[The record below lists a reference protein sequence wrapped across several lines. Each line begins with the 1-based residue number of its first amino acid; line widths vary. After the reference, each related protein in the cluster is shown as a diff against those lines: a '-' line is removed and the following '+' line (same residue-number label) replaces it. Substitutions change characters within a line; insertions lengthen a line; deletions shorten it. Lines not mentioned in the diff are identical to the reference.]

1 MSRIAEFKP
10 VSPEPGRPLYAAV
23 KDAIR
28 SAIDDGRYA
37 PGDQLPSTKA
47 LSKQIDVSLVTVHRA
62 LQELVSSGVLRRGQG
77 RGTFVHEAYFE
88 RVTPSTGV
96 RVGLVF
102 HEEASLSDFYHGHV
116 LEGVRRGAMARG
128 ADLVLL
134 QFGEDWRKECLGFV
148 YVNPMRKQLNS
159 MPWFGAQ
166 MGTRLRARSTKK
178 PPVVVV
184 GASFDHDHVHS
195 IDTDNVDLAAQA
207 VQHLAALGHRRI
219 AYVGG
224 GAEVSNNVDRWQGFS
239 EAMGRAGLTA
249 TENVLRVPGW
259 KLSDGDRARLVMM
272 LTSPNRPTAIFAAG
286 YYFAL
291 DLYSVARELEL
302 DIPGDLSVIGVDD
315 PPSAQFLSPRL
326 TTLRQPLLDMGRLA
340 AESLMD
346 LAVSP
351 TAHEKRR
358 RLRAEL
364 VQRGSTAAP
373 PMNP

>member
-1 MSRIAEFKP
+1 
-10 VSPEPGRPLYAAV
+10 
-23 KDAIR
+23 
-28 SAIDDGRYA
+28 
-37 PGDQLPSTKA
+37 
-47 LSKQIDVSLVTVHRA
+47 
-62 LQELVSSGVLRRGQG
+62 
-77 RGTFVHEAYFE
+77 
-88 RVTPSTGV
+88 
-96 RVGLVF
+96 
-102 HEEASLSDFYHGHV
+102 
-116 LEGVRRGAMARG
+116 
-128 ADLVLL
+128 
-134 QFGEDWRKECLGFV
+134 
-148 YVNPMRKQLNS
+148 
-159 MPWFGAQ
+159 
-166 MGTRLRARSTKK
+166 
-178 PPVVVV
+178 VVVV

-239 EAMGRAGLTA
+239 EAMGRAGLIA

-259 KLSDGDRARLVMM
+259 KLSDGDRARLVTM
-272 LTSPNRPTAIFAAG
+272 LKSPNRPTAIFAAG

-291 DLYSVARELEL
+291 DLYSVARELDL

>member
-1 MSRIAEFKP
+1 M
-10 VSPEPGRPLYAAV
+10 
-23 KDAIR
+23 
-28 SAIDDGRYA
+28 
-37 PGDQLPSTKA
+37 
-47 LSKQIDVSLVTVHRA
+47 
-62 LQELVSSGVLRRGQG
+62 
-77 RGTFVHEAYFE
+77 
-88 RVTPSTGV
+88 
-96 RVGLVF
+96 GLVF

-166 MGTRLRARSTKK
+166 TGTRPRTRSSKK

-195 IDTDNVDLAAQA
+195 IDTDNVDLAEQA
-207 VQHLAALGHRRI
+207 VGHLADYGHRRI

-224 GAEVSNNVDRWQGFS
+224 GAEVSNNIDRWHGFS
-239 EAMGRAGLTA
+239 QSMARAGLVA
-249 TENVLRVPGW
+249 TDHVLRVPGW
-259 KLSDGDRARLVMM
+259 KLSDGDRARLVAM
-272 LTSPNRPTAIFAAG
+272 LAGPNRPTAIFAAG

-291 DLYSVARELEL
+291 DVYSVARELEL

-315 PPSAQFLSPRL
+315 PPSAGFLSPRL

-340 AESLMD
+340 AESLLD
-346 LAVSP
+346 LSVSP
-351 TAHEKRR
+351 TAHEKHR

-364 VQRGSTAAP
+364 VRRGSTAGP
-373 PMNP
+373 PVNP